1 MGRDY
6 DAGAGAAAQR
16 REEPGMDAAGA
27 AAALIVFLA
36 TLGLTGR
43 LRDWLQRRAILD
55 RPVDRS
61 AHSAPVP
68 RGGGLV
74 LVPALLAA
82 WLGLAL
88 IGRAPP
94 GAAALAALAA
104 GLMLLSWLDDLRG
117 LPVGL
122 RLFCHVLA
130 AAAGLA
136 FLPPGAVFQGLL
148 PPLFDRAAAALLW
161 VWFVNLFNFMDGIDG
176 ITGIETV
183 ALGLGLAL
191 VAALA
196 GAEDD
201 GSAALA
207 LCAAAGAL
215 AFLRWNWH
223 PAQIFLGDVG
233 SVPLGYL
240 LGALLLALAARGLWA
255 PALILPLY
263 YLADASLTL
272 AGRVL
277 RGERFW
283 RPHRQHFYQRALGAG
298 DDHAGVARLV
308 LAGDAALIACALLAL
323 ARPWTGLAAAALVV
337 AGLFGAMQRR
347 SRRASS

>member
-1 MGRDY
+1 MR
-6 DAGAGAAAQR
+6 ATA
-16 REEPGMDAAGA
+16 A

-43 LRDWLQRRAILD
+43 LSDWLKRRAILD
-55 RPVDRS
+55 QPGHRS
-61 AHSAPVP
+61 AHSVPVP

-74 LVPALLAA
+74 LVPVLLAA

-88 IGRAPP
+88 AGLAPSRD
-94 GAAALAALAA
+94 AALAALAA
-104 GLMLLSWLDDLRG
+104 GLALLSWRDDLGG

-122 RLFCHVLA
+122 RLFCHALA
-130 AAAGLA
+130 VVAGLA

-148 PPLFDRAAAALLW
+148 PPLLDRAVTALLW

-176 ITGIETV
+176 ITGVETV
-183 ALGLGLAL
+183 ALGLGLWL
-191 VAALA
+191 VPALA
-196 GAEDD
+196 GLEDD

-207 LCAAAGAL
+207 LSAAAGAL
-215 AFLRWNWH
+215 GFLRWNWH
-223 PAQIFLGDVG
+223 PARIFLGDVG

-272 AGRVL
+272 AGRML

-283 RPHRQHFYQRALGAG
+283 QPHRQHFYQRALGAG
-298 DDHAGVARLV
+298 DDHAAVARLV
-308 LAGDAALIACALLAL
+308 LAGDAALVACALLAV
-323 ARPWTGLAAAALVV
+323 ARPWTGVAAAAAVV
-337 AGLFGAMQRR
+337 AGLLALMQRR
-347 SRRASS
+347 ARRAPS

>member
-1 MGRDY
+1 MH
-6 DAGAGAAAQR
+6 ATA
-16 REEPGMDAAGA
+16 A

-36 TLGLTGR
+36 TLGMTGR
-43 LRDWLQRRAILD
+43 LRDWLERRAIFD
-55 RPVDRS
+55 QPVDRS
-61 AHSAPVP
+61 AHNVPVP

-74 LVPALLAA
+74 LVPVLLAA

-88 IGRAPP
+88 TGLAPA
-94 GAAALAALAA
+94 GDAALAALAA
-104 GLMLLSWLDDLRG
+104 GLMLLSWRDDLRG

-122 RLFCHVLA
+122 RLLCHVLA
-130 AAAGLA
+130 VVAGLA

-148 PPLFDRAAAALLW
+148 PPFIDRAATTLLW

-176 ITGIETV
+176 ITGIETA
-183 ALGLGLAL
+183 ALGFGLAL

-223 PAQIFLGDVG
+223 PARLFLGDVG
-233 SVPLGYL
+233 TVPLGYL
-240 LGALLLALAARGLWA
+240 LGSLLLALAARGLWA

-272 AGRVL
+272 AGRML

-283 RPHRQHFYQRALGAG
+283 QPHRQHFYQRALGG
-298 DDHAGVARLV
+298 RDDHAAVARLV
-308 LAGDAALIACALLAL
+308 LAGDAALVACALLAV
-323 ARPWTGLAAAALVV
+323 ARPWTGLAVAAFVVTGVLAL
-337 AGLFGAMQRR
+337 MQRR
-347 SRRASS
+347 SRLAAAR